1 MMNANSYFGTARYLL
16 IMYIVLLELGFY
28 QIAMGSCNRAV
39 QADSG
44 LL

>member
-1 MMNANSYFGTARYLL
+1 MMNANSYFGTRYLL